1 MNSANFTRS
10 RSIFIQNPIKFSQ
23 KFLRGMLIFKGSYA
37 GIQKSSSSR
46 MKNPLLLLLLFFFV
60 YKQDSYLFIYLSKFE
75 TPWRGHDYSY
85 WFLLAY
91 EFLWCLSSY
100 RNVGGFV
107 LQQVE
112 RCYQAYIVFYSATLQ
127 EIPLRQFP
135 QGFACL
141 SGSSTL
147 YYFYYLYLMFLQLF
161 PLSSLTHLEATEPFC
176 LHQRWGPCRKQ
187 VQYSA

>member
-1 MNSANFTRS
+1 MNHANSTRS

-23 KFLRGMLIFKGSYA
+23 KFQCGMLIFKGSYA
-37 GIQKSSSSR
+37 GIQKSPSLR
-46 MKNPLLLLLLFFFV
+46 MENPLLLLLLFFFWFI
-60 YKQDSYLFIYLSKFE
+60 SRTLIYLFIFLSSRL
-75 TPWRGHDYSY
+75 PWRGHDYSY

-147 YYFYYLYLMFLQLF
+147 YYFYYLYLMFL
-161 PLSSLTHLEATEPFC
+161 
-176 LHQRWGPCRKQ
+176 
-187 VQYSA
+187 